1 MRVKKVDKMTVWP
14 SVCAQCLCPVSV
26 PQNEGRNREAA
37 AAQWT
42 DRKSVIS
49 NAEML
54 SLKSTQDI

>member
-1 MRVKKVDKMTVWP
+1 MTVWP

-54 SLKSTQDI
+54 SLKSTQGI